1 MSLLGQNI
9 VKKTR
14 DINKRQDDPVD
25 APTAAPS
32 PNPAPAPAP
41 NPEVTPDKNNPG
53 RFKIHEVKDL
63 LNWEILN
70 VMRNSNL
77 RK

>member
-14 DINKRQDDPVD
+14 DINKRQDDEPPLAEGPVD
-25 APTAAPS
+25 
-32 PNPAPAPAP
+32 
-41 NPEVTPDKNNPG
+41 KNTPG

>member
-14 DINKRQDDPVD
+14 DINKREDDQ
-25 APTAAPS
+25 S
-32 PNPAPAPAP
+32 PEA
-41 NPEVTPDKNNPG
+41 VPDKNNPA
-53 RFKIHEVKDL
+53 RFKVGEVKDL

>member
-14 DINKRQDDPVD
+14 DINKRQDDDV
-25 APTAAPS
+25 S
-32 PNPAPAPAP
+32 PD
-41 NPEVTPDKNNPG
+41 VGDKNNPG